1 MTLLTALTPEG
12 QVLGYYVTE
21 GRMSVEPSP
30 NNSEETSP
38 RNIETERREIE
49 EMRDQYRAACAVP
62 YCLSA
67 NTEEPG
73 W

>member
-30 NNSEETSP
+30 DASEASSP
-38 RNIETERREIE
+38 RNIEAERREIDD
-49 EMRDQYRAACAVP
+49 MRAQYRAACAVP